1 MGIPVTP
8 DDQKPLAYY
17 ADENTGVTTTI
28 VRKSVPGGA
37 LSLQIG
43 LFANAAS
50 APTAKWLFVA
60 VNALS
65 DSEEAYMLAT
75 PGARLAIPVGE
86 LQPLQFPAADPL
98 LRYAFTTDAA
108 TESVGNRV
116 IQRIGSP
123 V

>member
-1 MGIPVTP
+1 MGLPVTP

-17 ADENTGVTTTI
+17 ADETTGVTTTI
-28 VRKSVPGGA
+28 VRKAVPGGA

-43 LFANAAS
+43 LFANAAN

-60 VNALS
+60 VNAMS

-75 PGARLAIPVGE
+75 PGARIAVPVGD
-86 LQPLQFPAADPL
+86 LQPLHFPLTDPL
-98 LRYAFTTDAA
+98 LRYAFCTDAA
-108 TESVGNRV
+108 AEANGNRV

-123 V
+123 A

>member
-28 VRKSVPGGA
+28 VRKQVPGGA
-37 LSLQIG
+37 LSLQLG
-43 LFANAAS
+43 LYPTTGTAT
-50 APTAKWLFVA
+50 TAKWVFVA

-75 PGARLAIPVGE
+75 PGARIAIPAGD
-86 LQPLQFPAADPL
+86 LQTLSFPAADPL
-98 LRYAFTTDAA
+98 LRYAFMTDAA
-108 TESVGNRV
+108 TETAGSRL
-116 IQRIGSP
+116 IQRIGSAT
-123 V
+123 